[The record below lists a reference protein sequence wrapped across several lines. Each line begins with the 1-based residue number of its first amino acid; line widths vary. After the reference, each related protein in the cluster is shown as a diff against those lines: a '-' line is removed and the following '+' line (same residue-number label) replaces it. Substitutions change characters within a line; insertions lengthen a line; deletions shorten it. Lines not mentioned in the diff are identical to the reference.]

1 MSYEWD
7 YNCAI
12 VDRLFYWEYFIRG
25 TTLTALALT
34 CKDLWFIRRN
44 WYADRA
50 MKRLPIVI
58 ILNLIIQNII
68 EFYSTGLFGLELILL
83 VAGSL
88 SILLLKRK

>member
-58 ILNLIIQNII
+58 ISNLIIQNII
-68 EFYSTGLFGLELILL
+68 EFIVL
-83 VAGSL
+83 GSL
-88 SILLLKRK
+88 GWN

>member
-34 CKDLWFIRRN
+34 GKDLWFIRRN

-58 ILNLIIQNII
+58 ISNLIIQNII

-83 VAGSL
+83 VGGSL